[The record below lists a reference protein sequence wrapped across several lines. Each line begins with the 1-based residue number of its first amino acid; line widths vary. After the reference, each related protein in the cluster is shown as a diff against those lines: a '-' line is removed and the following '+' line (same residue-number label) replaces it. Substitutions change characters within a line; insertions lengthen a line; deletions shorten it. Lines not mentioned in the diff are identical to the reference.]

1 MIFPWLPFG
10 LLFLVP
16 FVDPRRPLRLLHL
29 DLVVL
34 LVIGIWPLRASL
46 GTEPPAWTAAVTV
59 AGLIYLLVRLLRY
72 GFRPGPTRGPLVP
85 LVPVAW
91 LAVAVVAV
99 GGLRIASLFVRP
111 AYPSDVGVA
120 TVIGADRIG
129 KGQGLYDGGLG
140 RVWRHSDTYGPVMY
154 LSYVPFEQAWPWTG
168 GVTAETFR
176 PPRSARVAAATF
188 DLLTLLG
195 LFLLGRRLRA
205 GPEGTLLGWALAF
218 AWVSYPYSLLVL
230 RFSFNDCLVGLT
242 ALASL
247 LALRSPAGRG
257 ALTAI
262 AAATKF
268 APAVLA
274 PLLAT
279 GTGERRLRSSLLFAV
294 AFALVTVAVFVPFIP
309 DGGLHELYDRTIG
322 FQELRRGWVRIWASV
337 PGLDWLQTICQ
348 VLVAG
353 LALLVA
359 FVPRRKTPAQVTAL
373 AGALIIAVQLVSR
386 NWSAAYALWFAPL
399 AFAGLFAECDS
410 RPRAPVPVWSRRRR
424 RRQVGAAD
432 VIRA

>member
-10 LLFLVP
+10 ALFLLP
-16 FVDPRRPLRLLHL
+16 FLDPKRPFRLLHL

-34 LVIGIWPLRASL
+34 LAIGIWPLRASL
-46 GTEPPAWTAAVTV
+46 GTEPPAWTSAVTV
-59 AGLIYLLVRLLRY
+59 AGLIYLLARLLRY

-85 LVPVAW
+85 LVPVTW
-91 LAVAVVAV
+91 LAVAVIAV

-111 AYPSDVGVA
+111 AFVSDVGVA
-120 TVIGADRIG
+120 TVLGADRIG
-129 KGQGLYDGGLG
+129 KGQGLYDGALG
-140 RVWRHSDTYGPVMY
+140 RMFPHGDTYGPVTY
-154 LSYVPFEQAWPWTG
+154 LAYVPFEQVWPRTG
-168 GVTAETFR
+168 GLTEATFR
-176 PPRSARVAAATF
+176 APRSARVAAATF

-205 GPEGTLLGWALAF
+205 GPDGTLLGWALAF

-242 ALASL
+242 ALAAL

-257 ALTAI
+257 ALTAV

-268 APAVLA
+268 APAALA

-279 GTGERRLRSSLLFAV
+279 GTGERRLRSSVVFAV
-294 AFALVTVAVFVPFIP
+294 AVVAVTVAVFVPFIP

-337 PGLDWLQTICQ
+337 PGLDWLQTVCQ

-359 FVPRRKTPAQVTAL
+359 FVPRRRTPAQVTAL

-410 RPRAPVPVWSRRRR
+410 RARVLAPAWSRRRR
-424 RRQVGAAD
+424 QRQVRAAD